1 MRRVLSALFTLFLL
15 GQTALAIEE
24 REFPVD
30 KLREQNREIIKMV
43 VAEVSKQLPQKID
56 KYTTMTNIR
65 DENLTLIYTFNINTG
80 VKSDEA
86 VRKEDKPRMQ
96 KAISRGICQS
106 SKRFLDAGVTLT
118 YEYMSASSKEE
129 LFTFSMN
136 QEKCK
141 RLKYD

>member
-1 MRRVLSALFTLFLL
+1 
-15 GQTALAIEE
+15 
-24 REFPVD
+24 
-30 KLREQNREIIKMV
+30 MV
-43 VAEVSKQLPQKID
+43 VKEISKDLPQKVD
-56 KYTTMTNIR
+56 RYTTMSKIR
-65 DENLTLIYTFNINTG
+65 DENLTLIYTFEINTG

-129 LFTFSMN
+129 LFTFGMN